1 MSLRITT
8 TVVVD
13 NDRNCII
20 GSGTTD
26 GRPASPATGTLWF
39 NTSLGVLEGWNGT
52 SWITL
57 TTA

>member
-1 MSLRITT
+1 MAIKITT

-20 GSGTTD
+20 GSGTTAQ
-26 GRPASPATGTLWF
+26 RPASPVTGTLWF
-39 NTSLGVLEGWNGT
+39 NTSLGVLEGWNGS
-52 SWITL
+52 SWVTL